1 MKNKRYRGR
10 KKQKNGEKSG
20 GIRGRNRENKKV

>member
-10 KKQKNGEKSG
+10 KKQKNREKSG
-20 GIRGRNRENKKV
+20 GIRDRNRENKKV

>member
-10 KKQKNGEKSG
+10 KKQKKIEKSD
-20 GIRGRNRENKKV
+20 GIRDRNRENKKV